1 MRTPRP
7 APTMGS
13 NPNEEPEMRIANVMT
28 TWVVTVRPETALKQV
43 AELLAARGISGAP
56 VVDENRHVVGVV
68 SEADILA
75 KERWPRRRSRL
86 ERLLGRDGL
95 DTKTTARIA
104 GEAMTSPAVTIGAE
118 RRVDAAA
125 ALMLDRGINRLPV
138 VDAEGL
144 LVGIVTRADLVRA
157 FAGSDEQIANEI
169 REDVILQQ
177 LWLDP
182 TGVELVVRD
191 GEVTLSGPFEDENER
206 ELVVRRIRLVPGVV
220 SAIVHDTASGERLG

>member
-1 MRTPRP
+1 MKV
-7 APTMGS
+7 
-13 NPNEEPEMRIANVMT
+13 ANVMT
-28 TWVVTVRPETALKQV
+28 TDVATVRPETTLKQV
-43 AELLAARGISGAP
+43 AELLAARGISGVP

-75 KERWPRRRSRL
+75 KERWPRRPSRL
-86 ERLLGRDGL
+86 ERLLRRDAL
-95 DTKTTARIA
+95 DAKTTARTA

-125 ALMLDRGINRLPV
+125 SLMLDRGINRLPV
-138 VDAEGL
+138 VDREGL

-157 FAGSDEQIANEI
+157 FAGSDEQVAREI
-169 REDVILQQ
+169 REDVMLQQ

-182 TGVELVVRD
+182 NAVELIVKD
-191 GEVTLSGPFEDENER
+191 GDVTLSGPFEDENER

-220 SAIVHDTASGERLG
+220 SAIVHDTTSHGRVG

>member
-1 MRTPRP
+1 
-7 APTMGS
+7 
-13 NPNEEPEMRIANVMT
+13 
-28 TWVVTVRPETALKQV
+28 
-43 AELLAARGISGAP
+43 
-56 VVDENRHVVGVV
+56 
-68 SEADILA
+68 
-75 KERWPRRRSRL
+75 
-86 ERLLGRDGL
+86 
-95 DTKTTARIA
+95 
-104 GEAMTSPAVTIGAE
+104 VTIGAE

-182 TGVELVVRD
+182 TDVELVVRD

>member
-1 MRTPRP
+1 MK
-7 APTMGS
+7 
-13 NPNEEPEMRIANVMT
+13 IANVMT
-28 TWVVTVRPETALKQV
+28 TDVITVSPETTLKQV

-75 KERWPRRRSRL
+75 KERWPRSPSRL

-95 DTKTTARIA
+95 DAKTTARTA

-118 RRVDAAA
+118 RRVDVAA
-125 ALMLDRGINRLPV
+125 ALMLDKRINRLPV

-144 LVGIVTRADLVRA
+144 LVGIVSRADLVRA
-157 FAGSDEQIANEI
+157 FAGSDEQIAREI
-169 REDVILQQ
+169 RDDVLLQQ
-177 LWLDP
+177 LWLNP
-182 TGVELVVRD
+182 NGVELVVHN
-191 GEVTLSGPFEDENER
+191 GEVTLTGSFEEEFER

-220 SAIVHDTASGERLG
+220 SAIVHDTASQQERLG